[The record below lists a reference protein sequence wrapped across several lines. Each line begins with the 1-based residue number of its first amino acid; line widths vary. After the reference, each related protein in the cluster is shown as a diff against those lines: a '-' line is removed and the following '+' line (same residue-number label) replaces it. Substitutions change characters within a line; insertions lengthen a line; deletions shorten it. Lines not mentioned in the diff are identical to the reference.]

1 MRYNQK
7 IMKKDRN
14 SSNIVFEKV
23 YLTISA
29 QTQTQK
35 EKNTHVECL
44 EDLTA
49 TIPMVRVITDVDRT
63 AFLEDDDGY

>member
-1 MRYNQK
+1 MQK
-7 IMKKDRN
+7 DQN
-14 SSNIVFEKV
+14 SSNVVFEKV

-29 QTQTQK
+29 ITQK

>member
-7 IMKKDRN
+7 IMQKDQN

-29 QTQTQK
+29 QTQK

-44 EDLTA
+44 KDLTA

-63 AFLEDDDGY
+63 AFLEDDDRY

>member
-1 MRYNQK
+1 MQK
-7 IMKKDRN
+7 DQN

-29 QTQTQK
+29 ITQTQK

>member
-7 IMKKDRN
+7 IMQKDQN